1 MAAGIY
7 NITVDQGSDY
17 STTLVVSG
25 QTLDGYS
32 ARGQVRPSIGSETL
46 SAEFTFTITGGT
58 STGGTIL
65 AELTNIE
72 TKKMLPG
79 TYVYDIE
86 VFNTTTNKAVR
97 LIQGTV
103 TVVGGVTQ
111 S

>member
-1 MAAGIY
+1 M
-7 NITVDQGSDY
+7 
-17 STTLVVSG
+17 VSG

-32 ARGQVRPSIGSETL
+32 ARGQVRPSSGSDTL